1 MVLPPSLPT
10 RMVPAFCCALDSTGS
25 VVDYRRL
32 PNILK
37 RRISPSERERNEK
50 VRTSTTPLPTT
61 VSGCRV
67 LYNACSL
74 CLLQEKDLESF
85 KDFVSRKRPEA
96 VALAAESRYLYKPP
110 NELALITQSM
120 LYTWVNSDY
129 YTTSEV

>member
-10 RMVPAFCCALDSTGS
+10 RMVPAFCCALDSAGS

-32 PNILK
+32 PNLLK

-50 VRTSTTPLPTT
+50 VRTCTTPLTDHC
-61 VSGCRV
+61 CRV
-67 LYNACSL
+67 LYN

-96 VALAAESRYLYKPP
+96 IALAAESRYLYKPP
-110 NELALITQSM
+110 NELALLTQSM
-120 LYTWVNSDY
+120 LRG
-129 YTTSEV
+129 